1 MEIAFEPWVCASRP
15 VNAFRVLLDED
26 DALIAMLRD
35 KLNAGMGI
43 RRPSNCG
50 H

>member
-1 MEIAFEPWVCASRP
+1 MVIAFEPWVCASRP
-15 VNAFRVLLDED
+15 VKALRVLFDED

-35 KLNAGMGI
+35 KLDAGMGI
-43 RRPSNCG
+43 RRPSNCS